1 MKILSRVIGGSALL
15 LLGYVL
21 GSTGVLAPSA
31 GWAQQER
38 PELLPET
45 VEKIKSAYNALSLA
59 GSTLQQEKAYVPAM
73 KGVNAFAILAG
84 GLDAKQDLESG
95 RGVDPETFA
104 ALYAGL
110 ASDDIKKDIDRDEQN
125 RVTYK
130 GKVVQM
136 YPIARLKQ
144 LFEARAKLT
153 GEAG

>member
-1 MKILSRVIGGSALL
+1 MRLVSRGAVGLGLL
-15 LLGYVL
+15 LAGYVL
-21 GSTGVLAPSA
+21 GSTGVLSPT
-31 GWAQQER
+31 WAQQP

-45 VEKIKSAYNALSLA
+45 VEKVKAAYNALSLA

-136 YPIARLKQ
+136 YPIVRLKQ